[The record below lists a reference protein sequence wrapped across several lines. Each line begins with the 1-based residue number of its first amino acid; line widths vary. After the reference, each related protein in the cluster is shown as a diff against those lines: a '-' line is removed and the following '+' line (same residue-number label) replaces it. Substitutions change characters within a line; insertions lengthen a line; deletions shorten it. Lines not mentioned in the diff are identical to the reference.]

1 MSLRVTKIVVVREG
15 IRVSGRVIMKKRPMG
30 IRIVRKE

>member
-1 MSLRVTKIVVVREG
+1 MSLRGTKIVVVRVG
-15 IRVSGRVIMKKRPMG
+15 IRVSGRGIMKKRPMG